1 MQWLCSLLLVWW
13 RMASPCAMACAR
25 RRRGRWLVCAIA
37 TCNDYQSQHI
47 VRQRV
52 QGSYEILFTRIFTRA
67 NDGRLR
73 LYQARPNMEAP
84 FEDRG

>member
-1 MQWLCSLLLVWW
+1 MQLLQHALATIESAHRPELRQEEV
-13 RMASPCAMACAR
+13 PT
-25 RRRGRWLVCAIA
+25 A

-52 QGSYEILFTRIFTRA
+52 QGSYEILFKRIFTRT
-67 NDGRLR
+67 NDCRLR

>member
-1 MQWLCSLLLVWW
+1 MQLLQHGL
-13 RMASPCAMACAR
+13 
-25 RRRGRWLVCAIA
+25 A
-37 TCNDYQSQHI
+37 TIEPAHRPELRHEEVPVAACNDYQSQHI

-52 QGSYEILFTRIFTRA
+52 QGSYAILFTRA

-73 LYQARPNMEAP
+73 LYQARPNIEAP

>member
-1 MQWLCSLLLVWW
+1 MQLLHHALATIEPAHRPELRQKEV
-13 RMASPCAMACAR
+13 P
-25 RRRGRWLVCAIA
+25 IA

-52 QGSYEILFTRIFTRA
+52 QGSYEILFKMLF
-67 NDGRLR
+67 LPP
-73 LYQARPNMEAP
+73 LLFLARPNMEAP

>member
-1 MQWLCSLLLVWW
+1 MQLLHHAL
-13 RMASPCAMACAR
+13 
-25 RRRGRWLVCAIA
+25 A
-37 TCNDYQSQHI
+37 TIEPAHRPELRQEGVPVAACNDYQSQHI

-52 QGSYEILFTRIFTRA
+52 QGSYEILFKRIFTRA
-67 NDGRLR
+67 NDCCLR